1 MLFYVFNFCIFG
13 LIPHYIKTMNKL
25 HCILSLI
32 TFSLFLTA
40 CSSGNSEEKDIL
52 VSPKQ
57 GKFEVEVTAT
67 GELQAKNSVNIYGP
81 QKAAE
86 ARIYQIKISDM
97 VAEGTRVTKG
107 DYVARLDDS
116 DLRSKIADETL
127 ALQQAESKYLQE
139 KLDTAL
145 QLSEARNK
153 MVNLKFAMEEKLAEM
168 EQSVY
173 EAPATR
179 QKVKLEYEKAK
190 REYEQETS
198 NYQKRIAQSV
208 AKVKDAESELIKQKR
223 KYQELLDLRGDFV
236 VKAPEDGM
244 VIYHRHWNGKKIAA
258 GSMWERWNPVI
269 ATLPDLSTMESIT
282 YINEIDIQ
290 KVRKGQEAMIQLDAM
305 ADKFLTG
312 KVTSVAN
319 IGEQRPNSDS
329 KVFEVHI
336 EIIES
341 DTTLRPAMTTSNQIL
356 VESKTDAIFIPLE
369 CLHAQD
375 SLSYV
380 FKMTGNRLVR
390 QEIVPGLMN
399 ENDVEVLAGLE
410 MEDQVYLSL
419 PGDTTGLEFNRLEG
433 KSQLAG
439 DK

>member
-1 MLFYVFNFCIFG
+1 
-13 LIPHYIKTMNKL
+13 MNKL
-25 HCILSLI
+25 HYILSI
-32 TFSLFLTA
+32 IFSSLLFIS
-40 CSSGNSEEKDIL
+40 CSSGGSEEKDIL
-52 VSPKQ
+52 VNPKQ
-57 GKFEVEVTAT
+57 GNFEVQVAAT

-97 VAEGTRVTKG
+97 VAEGTRVKKG
-107 DYVARLDDS
+107 AYVARLDDS
-116 DLRSKIADETL
+116 DLRSKIADESL

-153 MVNLKFAMEEKLAEM
+153 MVNLKFGMEEKLAEM

-223 KYQELLDLRGDFV
+223 KYQELLNLRGDFV

-244 VIYHRHWNGKKIAA
+244 VIYRRHWNGKKIAA

-290 KVRKGQEAMIQLDAM
+290 KVRKGQEAVIQLDAM
-305 ADKFLTG
+305 ADKFLSG

-336 EIIES
+336 EINEA

-356 VESKTDAIFIPLE
+356 VDAKQEALFIPLE

-375 SLSYV
+375 SISFV
-380 FKMTGNRLVR
+380 FKMAGSQLVR

-410 MEDQVYLSL
+410 LEDQVYLSL
-419 PGDTTGLEFNRLEG
+419 PGDTTGLPLTRLDAKPQIAE
-433 KSQLAG
+433 